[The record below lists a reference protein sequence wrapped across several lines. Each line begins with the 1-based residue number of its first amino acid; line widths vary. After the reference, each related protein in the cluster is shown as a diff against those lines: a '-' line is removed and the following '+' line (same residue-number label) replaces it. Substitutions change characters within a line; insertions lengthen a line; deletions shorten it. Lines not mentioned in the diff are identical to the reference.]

1 MDNVDQPLV
10 ELYDF
15 IASYK
20 AHHGYSPSLED
31 MADAM
36 NIPRSSVFH
45 QLEAMESLGM
55 IVQPRGFLR
64 AIKLLSR
71 QPRLSKVVAASQGS
85 DEPAA

>member
-1 MDNVDQPLV
+1 VDSMDQPLV

-20 AHHGYSPSLED
+20 ASHGYSPSLED
-31 MADAM
+31 IAGAM
-36 NIPRSSVFH
+36 SITRSSVFH
-45 QLEAMESLGM
+45 RLETMENRGM

-71 QPRLSKVVAASQGS
+71 EPKTVHAAPEPRSA
-85 DEPAA
+85 

>member
-1 MDNVDQPLV
+1 MDNIDQPLI

-20 AHHGYSPSLED
+20 ARRGYSPSLED
-31 MADAM
+31 IAEAM
-36 NIPRSSVFH
+36 HITRTTVFH
-45 QLEAMESLGM
+45 QLEAMEKRGM

-71 QPRLSKVVAASQGS
+71 IPKTIMVAQPSSA
-85 DEPAA
+85 